1 VHTDLTQ
8 GATQG
13 APPRKSLGHTVR
25 LASLIVGVVLVTAAG
40 GVAYLTESRV
50 ASYRNWVVQTYG
62 VKEQIQT
69 VRATLNEIRSSSLLF
84 WMNRDPKEK
93 NHFDDQMAQLDR
105 TSMALM
111 QITADNPDQQER
123 LAKLMPLVAQQVNRL
138 KQITQAPARLPS
150 ESQKMAETLGDVS
163 ASKIQIA
170 MLLNSL
176 ETAEERLLSERLNRW
191 NVLYERNLITLVI
204 LFTASI
210 FLLVFN
216 FRMLLNE
223 LATRR
228 EREELDRQNL
238 GSYRALSARILELQ
252 DIERRRIARE
262 LHDSVGQFLTGMKLN
277 LGQLRRRAASES
289 LESPALLNDT
299 LDLADRAIT
308 EVRTISHLLHPPLL
322 DELGFESAAR
332 WYVEGFA
339 KRSGIQVVI
348 EIAEI
353 VERLPKEIELA
364 LFRVLQ
370 EALTNVHRHAR
381 AENVI
386 VDVKCSDKEVVL
398 MVQDDGRGIPADTL
412 QAFNDGLA
420 GGIGLAGM
428 RERLA
433 ELSGTLEVHS
443 EKLGTM
449 VRATLPTV
457 LCHSGDASSISV
469 FNGGD

>member
-1 VHTDLTQ
+1 VHPDL
-8 GATQG
+8 TQG
-13 APPRKSLGHTVR
+13 APPRRSLGHTVR

-50 ASYRNWVVQTYG
+50 GAYRNWILHTYG

-93 NHFDDQMAQLDR
+93 DHFDDQMAQLER
-105 TSMALM
+105 TSTALIQM
-111 QITADNPDQQER
+111 TADNPDQQER
-123 LAKLMPLVAQQVNRL
+123 LAKLMPLVVQQIDRL
-138 KQITQAPARLPS
+138 KHITQAPARLPS
-150 ESQKMAETLGDVS
+150 ESREMAETLADVS

-176 ETAEERLLSERLNRW
+176 ETVEERILAERLNRW
-191 NVLYERNLITLVI
+191 NVLYERNLITLII

-216 FRMLLNE
+216 FRLLLNE

-228 EREELDRQNL
+228 EREDLDRQNL

-277 LGQLRRRAASES
+277 LGQLRRRTSES

-299 LDLADRAIT
+299 LDLADRAIS

-339 KRSGIQVVI
+339 KRSDIHVVI

-381 AENVI
+381 AKNVI
-386 VDVKCSDKEVVL
+386 VDLKCSDREVSL
-398 MVQDDGRGIPADTL
+398 MIQDDGRGVPAETL
-412 QAFNDGLA
+412 RAFNDGLA

-443 EKLGTM
+443 EKSGTM

-457 LCHSGDASSISV
+457 LSHSGDASSISV
-469 FNGGD
+469 FNAGD

>member
-1 VHTDLTQ
+1 
-8 GATQG
+8 
-13 APPRKSLGHTVR
+13 
-25 LASLIVGVVLVTAAG
+25 VVLITAAG

-50 ASYRNWVVQTYG
+50 GTYRNWVLHTYG

-93 NHFDDQMAQLDR
+93 NHFDDQLAQLDR
-105 TSMALM
+105 TSTALM
-111 QITADNPDQQER
+111 QMVADNPDQQER
-123 LAKLMPLVAQQVNRL
+123 LAKLTPLVAQQVDRL
-138 KQITQAPARLPS
+138 KQITRAPVRLPS
-150 ESQKMAETLGDVS
+150 ESQEMAETLGDVS

-176 ETAEERLLSERLNRW
+176 ETAEERLLAERVNRW
-191 NVLYERNLITLVI
+191 NVLYERNLITLTI

-216 FRMLLNE
+216 FRLLLNE

-228 EREELDRQNL
+228 EREYLDRQNL

-277 LGQLRRRAASES
+277 LGQLRRRGASES
-289 LESPALLNDT
+289 LENPALLNDT

-398 MVQDDGRGIPADTL
+398 VVQDDGRGIPPDTL

-433 ELSGTLEVHS
+433 ELSGSLEVHS
-443 EKLGTM
+443 EKSGTM

-457 LCHSGDASSISV
+457 LCHSGDSSSISV
-469 FNGGD
+469 FNAGD

>member
-1 VHTDLTQ
+1 VHPDL
-8 GATQG
+8 TQG
-13 APPRKSLGHTVR
+13 APPRRSLGHTVR

-50 ASYRNWVVQTYG
+50 GAYRNWILHTYG

-93 NHFDDQMAQLDR
+93 DHFDDQMAQLER
-105 TSMALM
+105 TSTALIQM
-111 QITADNPDQQER
+111 TADNPDQQER
-123 LAKLMPLVAQQVNRL
+123 LAKLMPLVVQQIDRL
-138 KQITQAPARLPS
+138 KHITQAPVRLPS
-150 ESQKMAETLGDVS
+150 ESQEMAETLADVS

-176 ETAEERLLSERLNRW
+176 ETVEERILAERLNRW
-191 NVLYERNLITLVI
+191 NVLYERNLITLII

-216 FRMLLNE
+216 FRLLLNE

-228 EREELDRQNL
+228 EREDLDRQNL

-277 LGQLRRRAASES
+277 LGQLRRRTSES

-299 LDLADRAIT
+299 LDLADRAIS

-339 KRSGIQVVI
+339 KRSDIHVVI

-381 AENVI
+381 AKNVI
-386 VDVKCSDKEVVL
+386 VDLKCSDREVSL
-398 MVQDDGRGIPADTL
+398 MIQDDGRGVPAETL
-412 QAFNDGLA
+412 RAFNDG
-420 GGIGLAGM
+420 
-428 RERLA
+428 LA

-443 EKLGTM
+443 EKSGTM

-457 LCHSGDASSISV
+457 LSHSGDASSISV
-469 FNGGD
+469 FNAGD

>member
-1 VHTDLTQ
+1 MHTDLTQ
-8 GATQG
+8 S
-13 APPRKSLGHTVR
+13 APPRKSLGHAVR

-50 ASYRNWVVQTYG
+50 GAYRNWILHTYG

-105 TSMALM
+105 TSTALM

-123 LAKLMPLVAQQVNRL
+123 LAKLMPLVAQQVDRL
-138 KQITQAPARLPS
+138 KRITQAPARLPS
-150 ESQKMAETLGDVS
+150 ESQEMAETLADVS

-176 ETAEERLLSERLNRW
+176 EAAEERLLAERLNRW
-191 NVLYERNLITLVI
+191 NVLYERNLITLII

-216 FRMLLNE
+216 FRMLLSE

-228 EREELDRQNL
+228 EREDLDRQNL

-277 LGQLRRRAASES
+277 LGQLGRRGSSDS

-299 LDLADRAIT
+299 LDLADRAIS

-339 KRSGIQVVI
+339 KRSGIHVVI
-348 EIAEI
+348 DIAEI

-381 AENVI
+381 AKNVI
-386 VDVKCSDKEVVL
+386 VDLKCSDREVNL
-398 MVQDDGRGIPADTL
+398 MIQDDGCGVPAETL
-412 QAFNDGLA
+412 RAFNDGLA

-433 ELSGTLEVHS
+433 ELSGTLDVHS
-443 EKLGTM
+443 EKSGTM

-457 LCHSGDASSISV
+457 LSHSGDASSISV
-469 FNGGD
+469 FNAGD

>member
-1 VHTDLTQ
+1 MHTDL
-8 GATQG
+8 TQG

-50 ASYRNWVVQTYG
+50 GAYRNWVLHTYG

-69 VRATLNEIRSSSLLF
+69 VRATLNELRSSCLLY

-93 NHFDDQMAQLDR
+93 NHFDDQNAQLDR
-105 TSMALM
+105 TSTALM
-111 QITADNPDQQER
+111 QMTADNPDQQER
-123 LAKLMPLVAQQVNRL
+123 LAKLMPIVAQQVDRL

-150 ESQKMAETLGDVS
+150 ESQEMAETLGDVS

-170 MLLNSL
+170 ILLNSL
-176 ETAEERLLSERLNRW
+176 ETAEDRLLAERLNRW
-191 NVLYERNLITLVI
+191 NVLYERNLITLII

-210 FLLVFN
+210 LLLVFN

-277 LGQLRRRAASES
+277 LGQLRRRGASES
-289 LESPALLNDT
+289 LENPALLNDT

-339 KRSGIQVVI
+339 KRSGMHVVI

-370 EALTNVHRHAR
+370 EALTNVHRHAH

-386 VDVKCSDKEVVL
+386 VDLKRSDKDVTL
-398 MVQDDGRGIPADTL
+398 TIQDDGRGIPADTL

-433 ELSGTLEVHS
+433 ELSGTLEVQS
-443 EKLGTM
+443 EKSGTM

-457 LCHSGDASSISV
+457 LCHSGDTSSISV
-469 FNGGD
+469 FNVGD